1 VLDPILIYSYSCLRA
16 DALPWDMTGD
26 SSQAMVRCA
35 ARQRHSDRPCAVHS
49 TVPTQH
55 TQCDT
60 GHKAALCPVSQAFAE
75 PHSQTTTLYVRM
87 PPPSYLGVLFTN
99 LFPVYSGAL
108 LHVQYPNPRR
118 VEWSTHALRRWL
130 FVQRG
135 CMVELLSSLVR
146 FGRLPSTD
154 ALTAACENLD

>member
-1 VLDPILIYSYSCLRA
+1 MLDPILIYSYSCLRA

-26 SSQAMVRCA
+26 SLQAMVRCA
-35 ARQRHSDRPCAVHS
+35 ARQHHSDRPCALHS

-87 PPPSYLGVLFTN
+87 PPQLSRCVVYQYFSSILRRVIACTISKPSASRVVDACFTA
-99 LFPVYSGAL
+99 LALCATRLYGGAL
-108 LHVQYPNPRR
+108 VIPLCGSVAYPVP
-118 VEWSTHALRRWL
+118 T
-130 FVQRG
+130 
-135 CMVELLSSLVR
+135 LLLQLAR
-146 FGRLPSTD
+146 I
-154 ALTAACENLD
+154 